1 MVVQP
6 PRKNIHPDLIIF
18 ARLEKCVYIN
28 SAWYSS
34 EISNFFDNLL
44 KLQEGAPPNVNWL
57 FHLCWVCSVCC
68 VLWERYASIFWLHI
82 IIFAPTKSD
91 LIRRLGRT
99 GEDSKF
105 RFYTFWKCA
114 RKTRN
119 SHYPNNLKN
128 PQRFSFYQ
136 MHIFGTLK
144 TDWLFEISRKP
155 LKFFEKSKGIFWRES
170 TLIKS
175 KKVHSIIK
183 FRIHSNSLVLRT
195 QTP

>member
-34 EISNFFDNLL
+34 EISIFFDNLL

-57 FHLCWVCSVCC
+57 FNLCWVCSVCC

-136 MHIFGTLK
+136 MHIFGTQNRLVIWNLSK
-144 TDWLFEISRKP
+144 TIE
-155 LKFFEKSKGIFWRES
+155 IFWK
-170 TLIKS
+170 IKGNILERKYS
-175 KKVHSIIK
+175 YQK
-183 FRIHSNSLVLRT
+183 
-195 QTP
+195 

>member
-34 EISNFFDNLL
+34 EISNFFFDNLL

-57 FHLCWVCSVCC
+57 FNLCWVCSVCC

-144 TDWLFEISRKP
+144 TDWLFEISKKLENHWNF
-155 LKFFEKSKGIFWRES
+155 LKNQREYSGEKVLLSKVKKY
-170 TLIKS
+170 TL
-175 KKVHSIIK
+175 
-183 FRIHSNSLVLRT
+183 
-195 QTP
+195 

>member
-1 MVVQP
+1 MFILTRHDIP
-6 PRKNIHPDLIIF
+6 PKFRILSK
-18 ARLEKCVYIN
+18 
-28 SAWYSS
+28 
-34 EISNFFDNLL
+34 FFDNLL
-44 KLQEGAPPNVNWL
+44 KLQEGTPPNVNWL

-136 MHIFGTLK
+136 NVHFLNSKPIGHLK
-144 TDWLFEISRKP
+144 S
-155 LKFFEKSKGIFWRES
+155 LKNHWNFLKKIKGNILES
-170 TLIKS
+170 ALIKS

-183 FRIHSNSLVLRT
+183 FRIHSNSLVLRS

>member
-1 MVVQP
+1 MFILTRHDIP
-6 PRKNIHPDLIIF
+6 PKFRILSK
-18 ARLEKCVYIN
+18 
-28 SAWYSS
+28 
-34 EISNFFDNLL
+34 FFDNLL

-57 FHLCWVCSVCC
+57 FHLCWICSVSCVCC

-136 MHIFGTLK
+136 NAHFWNPIGHLK
-144 TDWLFEISRKP
+144 S
-155 LKFFEKSKGIFWRES
+155 LKNHWNFLKNQREYSGEKVLLSKV
-170 TLIKS
+170 

-183 FRIHSNSLVLRT
+183 FRIHSNSLVLRS